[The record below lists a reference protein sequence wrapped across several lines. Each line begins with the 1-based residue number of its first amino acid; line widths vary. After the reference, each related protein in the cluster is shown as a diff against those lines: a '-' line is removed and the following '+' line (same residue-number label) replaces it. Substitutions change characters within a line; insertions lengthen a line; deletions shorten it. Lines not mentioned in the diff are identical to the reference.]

1 MCQKIFRRI
10 SDAKLKEGIFVGPQI
25 RNLQSFISR
34 RWSAAMLADI
44 CSTESMKRKKSLK
57 LVESFHH
64 DQIFY

>member
-34 RWSAAMLADI
+34 RWSADI

-64 DQIFY
+64 YQIFY